1 MDFLEELLAT
11 IKASLVEAYL
21 EEVARPLQGSDCRAN
36 QLALELVPNRI
47 RSVAA

>member
-1 MDFLEELLAT
+1 MEELLAT

-21 EEVARPLQGSDCRAN
+21 EEAARLLQGSDYRAN
-36 QLALELVPNRI
+36 QLALEQVHNRI